1 MILYLIIIFF
11 VLFILALKF
20 NDPLNKRFHRFYEDL
35 KQRIADMMYGD
46 KNDENGWD

>member
-11 VLFILALKF
+11 VLFILALVF
-20 NDPLNKRFHRFYEDL
+20 NDPLNKRFHSFYEDL
-35 KQRIADMMYGD
+35 QQRITDKMYGD